1 MRPRDLWPL
10 FNLRDT
16 PYFQEA
22 LRPGDGAR
30 YPVEWF
36 VGRQAEA
43 DRLIATILGHSGS
56 SRQSIRGSVGV
67 GKSTLA
73 QYVKASVAGDRLL
86 SSVDAVALGHADGSD
101 EVCIRILS
109 YVYEAVIAAGQ
120 EQHKLA
126 ALEKDESVQNTRQLV
141 RVFRETTGLS
151 GGLSLPLLGGIS
163 AGRTAALNSPGTARP
178 SVLIAS
184 LLRGL
189 FHVARQQLGAR
200 GIVVHVNNLEN
211 LTETD
216 TSRAGAIF
224 RDLRDPCLLADGYH
238 WLVVG
243 TSGALGSVVDSQAQL
258 RSVFSLTLALEPL
271 KPAELL
277 RLLERR
283 YSALALDTRKPVRP
297 PVSAR
302 AVTALYAMFNGDL
315 RGTLAALDEA
325 AHGVLGYGKSSDATL
340 TLADMQ
346 VFLRHRYEADARARL
361 TGPQADS
368 LQDLVTRA
376 GGKRFSIKDA
386 AGILRIERSRASRLI
401 AELQRTGYVSLLEQR
416 VFRDERGRPAAL
428 YELGGAARLAFSK
441 E

>member
-1 MRPRDLWPL
+1 MRTRDLWQL

-36 VGRQAEA
+36 VGREAEA
-43 DRLIATILGHSGS
+43 DRLTATILGHSGS

-73 QYVKASVAGDRLL
+73 QYVKAALTSERLL
-86 SSVDAVALGHADGSD
+86 SSADAVALGHADDSD

-109 YVYEAVIAAGQ
+109 YVYEALIASAQ
-120 EQHKLA
+120 ELRKLA
-126 ALEKDESVQNTRQLV
+126 ALEKNESVQSTRQLV

-151 GGLSLPLLGGIS
+151 GGFSLPVLGGLS
-163 AGRTAALNSPGTARP
+163 AGRSATLNSPGTARP
-178 SVLIAS
+178 SVLIAP
-184 LLRGL
+184 LMRGL
-189 FHVARQQLGAR
+189 FQAAHHELDAR

-211 LTETD
+211 LTEADAT
-216 TSRAGAIF
+216 RAGAIF
-224 RDLRDPCLLADGYH
+224 RDLRDPCLLAEGYH
-238 WLVVG
+238 WLVIG
-243 TSGALGSVVDSQAQL
+243 TAGALGSVIDSHAQL

-271 KPAELL
+271 MPAELL
-277 RLLERR
+277 RLLDRR
-283 YSALALDTRKPVRP
+283 YRALALDPAAPVRP
-297 PVSAR
+297 PVSPR

-325 AHGVLGYGKSSDATL
+325 AHGVLGYGRRPDATL

-361 TGPQADS
+361 TASQAEV
-368 LQDLVTRA
+368 LQTLVARM
-376 GGKRFSIKDA
+376 GGKRFSIKEA
-386 AGILRIERSRASRLI
+386 AAALGNERSRTARNIS
-401 AELQRTGYVSLLEQR
+401 ELQRAGYVLLLDQR
-416 VFRDERGRPAAL
+416 ASGEERGRPAAL

-441 E
+441 D